1 MQRVNEKDYCNL
13 QCSRSKIIF
22 CRKLTNMVDYKA
34 PIIFKWT
41 DNYLIQQ
48 YLLWKL
54 IKRTPI
60 KYLEPIFESRMRV
73 EIVA

>member
-22 CRKLTNMVDYKA
+22 CRKLTNMVDYKT

-41 DNYLIQQ
+41 DKFYNVVIPDQDAVADKMNK
-48 YLLWKL
+48 LWD
-54 IKRTPI
+54 
-60 KYLEPIFESRMRV
+60 
-73 EIVA
+73 